1 MTLARDALD
10 RQLIALLQMNARMPT
25 AEIARRLGLARSTVH
40 ERIARLERE
49 RVISGY
55 TAVLARGLPGEA
67 VRALVMLA
75 IEQQRIRDTLKRL
88 ETFPE
93 IRTCLTISGEF
104 DVFLVVEAPRLE
116 DLDEALDEI
125 AAVPGVRRSQ
135 SSIVLASKFDRR
147 PNTPQDPA

>member
-1 MTLARDALD
+1 M
-10 RQLIALLQMNARMPT
+10 
-25 AEIARRLGLARSTVH
+25 
-40 ERIARLERE
+40 
-49 RVISGY
+49 
-55 TAVLARGLPGEA
+55 LARGLPGEA

-75 IEQQRIRDTLKRL
+75 IEQQKIRETLKRL
-88 ETFPE
+88 EAFPE